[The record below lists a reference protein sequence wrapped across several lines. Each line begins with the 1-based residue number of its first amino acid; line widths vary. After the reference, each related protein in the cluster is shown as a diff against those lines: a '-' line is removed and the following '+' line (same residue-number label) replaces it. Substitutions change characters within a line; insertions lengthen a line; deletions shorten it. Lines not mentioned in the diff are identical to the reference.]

1 MTFISNGEK
10 DPKVLGFA
18 WADEDVLQPG
28 QGADSSSMDDVEVVA
43 PEDVE
48 IQGVEIDGD
57 EAQQVDGVEIQDR
70 ILVEP
75 MKDDK
80 LVVNGVELTAN
91 SSLAALRAALTFY
104 NLSTS
109 GSKQKC
115 FAKLLHHAK
124 RLELE
129 TVTAAAKNAQMES
142 NPVPTAPAC

>member
-1 MTFISNGEK
+1 
-10 DPKVLGFA
+10 
-18 WADEDVLQPG
+18 
-28 QGADSSSMDDVEVVA
+28 MDDVEVVA

-80 LVVNGVELTAN
+80 LVVNGVQLTAN

-115 FAKLLHHAK
+115 FAKLLNHAK

-129 TVTAAAKNAQMES
+129 TVTAAAKNAQMEAHR
-142 NPVPTAPAC
+142 VPTAPTLAVPPSGAAATCFDSLAVCQLVCKLCQP